1 MAWSRVRR
9 LLPFLVG
16 PLLAATL
23 AVGTACTTPTLPLP
37 PPASP
42 SIVEGTEPGTY
53 HLSSLNGA
61 EPNSLIIVVNRNEAV
76 ARDKR
81 VSGTIADAQGS
92 WELDVPATVG
102 DLLDISQE
110 SGTVRSP
117 TITVT
122 VR

>member
-1 MAWSRVRR
+1 MARSRLQR
-9 LLPFLVG
+9 LLPFLMGAMLVV
-16 PLLAATL
+16 A
-23 AVGTACTTPTLPLP
+23 ACTTPTLPLP

-76 ARDKR
+76 SRDKR
-81 VSGTIADAQGS
+81 VSGTIADGQGS

-102 DLLDISQE
+102 DLLDIAQE